1 MKPINITQNTDAWH
15 EWRASVYGAS
25 DCAAM
30 LGISP
35 YKTREALIR
44 EKATGEKEAANEYM
58 QSIFD
63 AGHQAEQAI
72 MPHLD
77 AQIGEPVFPHCGTW
91 DKNPQI
97 AASLDGITFSG
108 DIIVEHKLLRDSD
121 ASRKRFQMAQM
132 GELQAHDMAQVQQQL
147 MVSGADKCLFVV
159 SDGTPENIAIAEVLP
174 DAQWFERIEKG
185 WQQFAQDVE
194 AYQSITR
201 DDGDWQAAAQ
211 DYLTLSEQIKALEA
225 KQKETRLRLE
235 EMAEQSGAKKI
246 TGGGIVVQRVK
257 RAGSVDYKA
266 IPELAGVNLEQY
278 RKAGSEYW
286 KFT

>member
-1 MKPINITQNTDAWH
+1 MKPVNIQQNTPEWH
-15 EWRASVYGAS
+15 EWRANVYGAS

-44 EKATGEKEAANEYM
+44 EKATGEKEAVNDYIQAV
-58 QSIFD
+58 FD
-63 AGHQAEQAI
+63 AGHEAESAI
-72 MPHLD
+72 MPHLEER
-77 AQIGEPVFPHCGTW
+77 IGEPLIAHCGVYDGTL
-91 DKNPQI
+91 I
-97 AASLDGITFSG
+97 AASFDGMTFGG
-108 DIIVEHKLLRDSD
+108 DLIVEHKLLRDSD
-121 ASRKRFQMAQM
+121 ASRKRFTMAQL

-174 DAQWFERIEKG
+174 DKDWFERIEKG
-185 WQQFAQDVE
+185 WQQFAQEVE
-194 AYQSITR
+194 AYQCITI

-211 DYLTLSEQIKALEA
+211 DYLTLGEQIKALEA

-235 EMAEQSGAKKI
+235 EMAEQTGAKKI

-257 RAGSVDYKA
+257 RAGSIDYKS
-266 IPELAGVNLEQY
+266 IPELAGVNLDDY

-286 KFT
+286 KVS